1 MAATVKIPLWEAEE
15 IFNAYHNEMYPGITE
30 YRENYVLK
38 KTKETGR
45 LHLGLGFYINTDNP
59 DRDIRTTNN
68 ASAQFW
74 SILTALAI
82 NKMHALIDEAGLEN
96 DVIITSTIYDSI
108 FFEIRNDPNIIK
120 WVNDRI
126 VPIMEQD
133 FMLNQLVHNEA
144 RLEIGKNWADRKEI
158 EANMS
163 LSGIRDLML
172 RNQLI

>member
-1 MAATVKIPLWEAEE
+1 
-15 IFNAYHNEMYPGITE
+15 MYPGITRF
-30 YRENYVLK
+30 REEYVLPTAK
-38 KTKETGR
+38 KQGR
-45 LHLGLGFYINTDNP
+45 IHLGLGFYINTDNP
-59 DRDIRTTNN
+59 DRDIRTLNN
-68 ASAQFW
+68 ACSQFW

-96 DVIITSTIYDSI
+96 DVIVTSTIYDSI

-144 RLEIGKNWADRKEI
+144 RLEIGKNWAEREEI

-163 LSGIRDLML
+163 LSGIKDLML

>member
-1 MAATVKIPLWEAEE
+1 
-15 IFNAYHNEMYPGITE
+15 
-30 YRENYVLK
+30 
-38 KTKETGR
+38 
-45 LHLGLGFYINTDNP
+45 
-59 DRDIRTTNN
+59 
-68 ASAQFW
+68 
-74 SILTALAI
+74 
-82 NKMHALIDEAGLEN
+82 MHALIDEAGLEN

-144 RLEIGKNWADRKEI
+144 RLEIGKNWADREEI

-163 LSGIRDLML
+163 LSDIKDLML